1 MPKLIDESV
10 HRDVPLTDEYVR
22 KKVVEWIVE
31 NIDGSIGDLTPS
43 NNLSSKIS
51 KYNIDKVGIEVE
63 DLSMMLKEG
72 ELSSINKR
80 LQNKELVEFLRN
92 VK

>member
-1 MPKLIDESV
+1 MPKLIDESAY
-10 HRDVPLTDEYVR
+10 RYVPLTDENVR
-22 KKVVEWIVE
+22 KKLVEWIVE

-51 KYNIDKVGIEVE
+51 KYNIDKVGIEVKN
-63 DLSMMLKEG
+63 LYVMVKEG
-72 ELSSINKR
+72 ELSSLNKG
-80 LQNKELVEFLRN
+80 LQNKEVVEFLRN